1 MTISELMDVLSTAQN
16 KRGDL
21 DVFVVVGAKEYV
33 VEGAFR
39 AADGPLSVNEA
50 RSKQHDLPERVVIE
64 LDEF

>member
-16 KRGDL
+16 KHGDL

-39 AADGPLSVNEA
+39 AAPSPSTKHA
-50 RSKQHDLPERVVIE
+50 PSSTIYQSAW
-64 LDEF
+64 